1 MIDID
6 NELKKIAEAE
16 AETTDISY
24 YKVENNN
31 DNDTLVVSFAGWNT
45 SYFLMKTSLLNI
57 SDECK
62 FDTLFLKNP
71 KYKNHWYLGK
81 MKGIG
86 TGVSE
91 IKNFLKKQIST
102 YNKIIFVGS
111 SMGGYGALLYGS
123 LLDVDYIIATIPQTD
138 LEYIRRKIHKNR
150 DYRRTSKLNDYQKY
164 KNLNN
169 FISKKTKYFV
179 TSRKKKNPKS
189 CAQRLDYYQ
198 HNFYHCENILN
209 LGDVT
214 YLGITPREFKVG
226 DVAEFVK
233 NKILGKS

>member
-1 MIDID
+1 MMIDID

-16 AETTDISY
+16 TTDISY
-24 YKVENNN
+24 HKVQS
-31 DNDTLVVSFAGWNT
+31 DNDTLVVSFAGWG
-45 SYFLMKTSLLNI
+45 SRYFQMKTSLLNI
-57 SDECK
+57 SEECK
-62 FDTLFLKNP
+62 FDTLFLRNHKH
-71 KYKNHWYLGK
+71 HWYLGK
-81 MKGIG
+81 LKEIG
-86 TGVSE
+86 TGVNE

-123 LLDVDYIIATIPQTD
+123 LLDVDFIVAPIPQTD
-138 LEYIRRKIHKNR
+138 LRYVRKHIPKNR
-150 DYRRTSKLNDYQKY
+150 EYRRVSRLKDYQKY

-179 TSRKKKNPKS
+179 TSRSEKRPKS
-189 CAQRLDYYQ
+189 NSQRWDYYQ
-198 HNFYHCENILN
+198 HNFYQCENILN
-209 LGDVT
+209 LGNVT
-214 YLGITPREFKVG
+214 YLGVTPTEFEVG

>member
-1 MIDID
+1 MVDID
-6 NELKKIAEAE
+6 NELKKIAEV
-16 AETTDISY
+16 ETTDISY
-24 YKVENNN
+24 YKVGN
-31 DNDTLVVSFAGWNT
+31 DNDTLVVSFAGWGT
-45 SYFLMKTSLLNI
+45 RYFLMKTSLLNI

-62 FDTLFLKNP
+62 FDTLFLRNHKH
-71 KYKNHWYLGK
+71 HWYLGK

-123 LLDVDYIIATIPQTD
+123 LLDVDFIIAPIPQTD

-150 DYRRTSKLNDYQKY
+150 DYRRVSQLKDYQKY
-164 KNLNN
+164 GNLNN

-179 TSRKKKNPKS
+179 TSQKEKNPKS

-214 YLGITPREFKVG
+214 YLGVTPREFKVG